1 MYTCHHDD
9 SFQNMNYPTSLKSMY
24 CTCGNSKHN
33 EAMISYLSSAEEALT
48 NMLLFFK
55 ISKRHWSLC
64 EWARKNVK
72 LKSHDKRFFLY
83 FLYTCLN
90 FDLSETC
97 VVIFIFSRFDSFN
110 RGSAAR
116 ASLWLNRALRP
127 LISALFTLLIFGART
142 TRRTWRETNMP
153 LRNVLEHL

>member
-1 MYTCHHDD
+1 MTTAFKIWTIPLHW
-9 SFQNMNYPTSLKSMY
+9 NR
-24 CTCGNSKHN
+24 CTALVGIQHN
-33 EAMISYLSSAEEALT
+33 KAMISYLSSVEEALT
-48 NMLLFFK
+48 NMQLFFK
-55 ISKRHWSLC
+55 ISKKHWSINWMSSKKC
-64 EWARKNVK
+64 EIE
-72 LKSHDKRFFLY
+72 SHDKRFFLY
-83 FLYTCLN
+83 YLYTCLN

-116 ASLWLNRALRP
+116 ASLWLNKALRP

-142 TRRTWRETNMP
+142 TRRTWRETKMP